1 MHKWNVEELK
11 VQIGIIIRLA
21 RLRKQ
26 LSQFQLGN
34 EVDLTKDYVGIIERG
49 RTNPTI
55 EVIVKICNFLDIEL
69 STLFTPLIDY
79 ERAVLETEI
88 EILEKEF
95 KNKNKRRS

>member
-1 MHKWNVEELK
+1 MHKWDIEELK

-69 STLFTPLIDY
+69 TDVFQVASKNQLEAFNLEIQK
-79 ERAVLETEI
+79 LETNS
-88 EILEKEF
+88 
-95 KNKNKRRS
+95 KNQNKKKS